1 MTEQNFFNLD
11 KPYRYALLLLISV
24 CTTFLGVIAW
34 FLVKEVDINRRQTEI
49 LSDTQKDISL
59 IIQKNNFQ
67 DEKIEKNTIR
77 IIKTEHDLDDL
88 KKKIYSN

>member
-24 CTTFLGVIAW
+24 CTTLLGVIAW